1 LLVESFEI
9 ECASAVCGCSGVA
22 VKGLVA
28 MKPRVTASFKPG
40 RGAVGKQIGE
50 VFHLV
55 LDVVVNLN
63 GSDRV
68 DDVIT
73 VGLGVEAASSQ
84 IAPSE
89 LSTPIF

>member
-9 ECASAVCGCSGVA
+9 ERERAASGCFGLA

-28 MKPRVTASFKPG
+28 TEPRVTASFKP
-40 RGAVGKQIGE
+40 RRSAVGKQICE

-55 LDVVVNLN
+55 LDVVMNLN

-68 DDVIT
+68 DDVIA
-73 VGLGVEAASSQ
+73 VGLGVEAASCRSRH
-84 IAPSE
+84 PN
-89 LSTPIF
+89 